1 MDFLQKFIHR
11 LEVAGGMRYL
21 RSAALVLAVLMLAV
35 AYNFR
40 GFKNMNTLE
49 AMDAA
54 QLARN
59 VSEGKGYTTLFIRP
73 LSMYL
78 IKKRNQETKAVPTVG
93 EVADFSQLRTPHP
106 DLANPPVYPVVLAGL
121 MKALPFRY
129 PLPEKTQAFWNL
141 RGNFWRY
148 QPDFLI
154 AVFNQVLLLIA
165 VAMVFFLARRLFDR
179 SVAWLSALLMLGTD
193 LLWRFSVSG
202 LSTMLLLVIFLG
214 LAWCLIVFEEENR
227 EPRGGMGRLFL
238 LAAFAGLLTG
248 VGGLTRYAFGWMIV
262 PVAVF
267 VLLISSRRA
276 VLLSLVSLLMF
287 AAVLT
292 PWIIRNL
299 NVSGRAF
306 GTATYTIIEK
316 TGASPD
322 FQLQRTLEADL
333 GDTLLDVFRT
343 KDTLGA
349 LRTKVQVN
357 SLKMIQDDLPRL
369 GGTWLAAFFLAGLL
383 VPFRNPATQRLRHFL
398 LGAIAVAFVVQ
409 AFGKTQLSEDSPDIN
424 TENLLV
430 LFGPLVI
437 AYGVSLF
444 LLILD
449 QVDFPFRELR
459 YVVIALFAVLFSLP
473 LILTLLLPRPVPL
486 TYPPYHPAII
496 QGIANLM
503 EPEEL
508 TMSDMPWAV
517 AWYGQRQS
525 VWLTLSAQTDYFAI
539 DSLQKPIKGLYLT
552 QRTLDRKFH
561 GELLQS
567 APESTWGA
575 LLLDFIVNRQQVPPT
590 FPLRSS
596 MPGLFASGQLF
607 LTDRDRWRKSRE

>member
-1 MDFLQKFIHR
+1 
-11 LEVAGGMRYL
+11 
-21 RSAALVLAVLMLAV
+21 
-35 AYNFR
+35 
-40 GFKNMNTLE
+40 MNTLE

-54 QLARN
+54 QLGRN
-59 VSEGKGYTTLFIRP
+59 LAEGRGYTTLFIRP

-78 IKKRNQETKAVPTVG
+78 VKKRNQEVKAVPTVG
-93 EVADFSQLRTPHP
+93 EVADFSEIRTPHP

-121 MKALPFRY
+121 MKVLPFRY
-129 PLPEKTQAFWNL
+129 PMPEKTQAFWNF

-154 AVFNQVLLLIA
+154 AVFNQVLLLVA

-214 LAWCLIVFEEENR
+214 LIWCLVAFEEENR
-227 EPRGGMGRLFL
+227 EPRGGAGRLFL

-248 VGGLTRYAFGWMIV
+248 VGGLTRYAFGWMII
-262 PVAVF
+262 PVVVF

-276 VLLSLVSLLMF
+276 VVLASVSLLMF
-287 AAVLT
+287 AAVLA

-299 NVSGRAF
+299 EVSGRAF
-306 GTATYTIIEK
+306 GTATYTVIEK
-316 TGASPD
+316 TGTLPD

-333 GDTLLDVFRT
+333 GDTFLDVFRT

-349 LRTKVQVN
+349 LRTKVQIN
-357 SLKMIQDDLPRL
+357 SLRMVQEDLPRL
-369 GGTWLAAFFLAGLL
+369 GGTWLAAFFLVGLL
-383 VPFRNPATQRLRHFL
+383 VPFQNPATQRLRHFL

-409 AFGKTQLSEDSPDIN
+409 AFGKTQLSEDSPEIN

-459 YVVIALFAVLFSLP
+459 YVVIALFAMLFSLP
-473 LILTLLLPRPVPL
+473 LILTLLLPRPTPL

-525 VWLTLSAQTDYFAI
+525 VWLTLNAQNDYFAI
-539 DSLQKPIKGLYLT
+539 DSFQKPIKGLYLT

-561 GELLQS
+561 SELLQRS
-567 APESTWGA
+567 PDSNWGA
-575 LLLDFIVNRQQVPPT
+575 LVLDIIVNRQQVPPS
-590 FPLRSS
+590 FPLRSN
-596 MPGLFASGQLF
+596 MPGLLASGQLF
-607 LTDRDRWRKSRE
+607 LTDRDRWRKASER